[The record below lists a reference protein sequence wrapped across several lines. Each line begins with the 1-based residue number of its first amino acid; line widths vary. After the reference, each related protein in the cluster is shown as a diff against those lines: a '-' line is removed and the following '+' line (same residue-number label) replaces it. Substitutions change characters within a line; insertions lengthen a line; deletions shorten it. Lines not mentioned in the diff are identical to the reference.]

1 MQANLLGTEFVK
13 IARNMGISKG
23 KGRLFY
29 TYVFG
34 FMVPAVLAEVIVQ
47 GARGFDMGEDDDE
60 YDMYDGMALFFG
72 SQARTFAGMVPIV
85 GPAATAGFNAWNDK
99 PYDDRISTSPTV
111 SVLETV
117 IRTPE
122 SVYSAVAEEG
132 SVKKAV
138 KDLLISIG
146 MITGL
151 PLGQLGKPVGYL
163 IDLEE
168 GEAQPESAM
177 DVVRGLMS
185 GRDVNAE

>member
-1 MQANLLGTEFVK
+1 
-13 IARNMGISKG
+13 
-23 KGRLFY
+23 
-29 TYVFG
+29 
-34 FMVPAVLAEVIVQ
+34 
-47 GARGFDMGEDDDE
+47 
-60 YDMYDGMALFFG
+60 
-72 SQARTFAGMVPIV
+72 
-85 GPAATAGFNAWNDK
+85 
-99 PYDDRISTSPTV
+99 V

-117 IRTPE
+117 IRTPQ
-122 SVYSAVAEEG
+122 SVYKAVAEEG

-138 KDLLISIG
+138 RDLLISIG

-163 IDLEE
+163 IDVQE